1 MAERTARDTDE
12 RVLTGLKGGSI
23 SQYLVLVEPAIG
35 YEENT
40 NQNNNQNQE
49 SKKDYS
55 PRSASAIPISSAS
68 ATSIPLS
75 SFGTSATYSTT
86 TSSITTSPTSSTTT
100 SSTSKLTNGKS
111 SYDKKIEDLFW
122 NNVDTSPGGGKTKN
136 IYSSVTAR
144 RNDFYS
150 EFKAYVE
157 KRIEKGIVIFF
168 MIFFSKL
175 SCC

>member
-35 YEENT
+35 YEE
-40 NQNNNQNQE
+40 
-49 SKKDYS
+49 KDTRTS
-55 PRSASAIPISSAS
+55 TAIPISTAA

-75 SFGTSATYSTT
+75 SFGTSSTYSTT
-86 TSSITTSPTSSTTT
+86 TSSITTSPSTSTSSVKPTTT
-100 SSTSKLTNGKS
+100 SGKS

-144 RNDFYS
+144 RNDFYN
-150 EFKAYVE
+150 EFKSYVE
-157 KRIEKGIVIFF
+157 KKIEKGYSSIYLFIYLF
-168 MIFFSKL
+168 IY
-175 SCC
+175 

>member
-35 YEENT
+35 YEKNT

-86 TSSITTSPTSSTTT
+86 TSSITTSPTT
-100 SSTSKLTNGKS
+100 SSTSSSTSKSNGKS

-157 KRIEKGIVIFF
+157 KRIEKGALTLFYDFPLFLCI
-168 MIFFSKL
+168 L
-175 SCC
+175 